1 MTLFVHNL
9 YQTIVQANARRFSN
23 VRVIT
28 GYSSA
33 SFLLRVLKDC
43 PNLKMDIYL
52 GMALQGISA
61 KDHELYKQLTESG
74 KIRLWY
80 VCEEPMVHQKVVDFY
95 NDHNHQSYIGSANF
109 SERGFLSQ
117 TEVMTVVNNS
127 VDAIFSAIKER
138 AYLCTSPVVEEY
150 LRFSNTTEVSF
161 ESEQREEDVSS
172 EVTEDKEG
180 FSSYEHRTVNNGSE
194 QSWRK
199 PVGTYIKGL
208 SLNVEGI
215 KIPIIR
221 PDFRENFALN
231 ASDPFLSL
239 KGVDMHEL
247 REAERFNVQ
256 INGKDDEA
264 IVTNFSELRLARFNI
279 RDEVLAML
287 NLHDNEKV
295 TLENAGDGVIVVQAN
310 KKAAKDRPK
319 RYNLYLIK

>member
-9 YQTIVQANARRFSN
+9 YQTIIQANAKHFSN

-43 PNLKMDIYL
+43 PNLKIDIYL

-61 KDHELYKQLTESG
+61 KDHKLYKQLTESG

-95 NDHNHQSYIGSANF
+95 NDHTHQSYIGSANF

-117 TEVMTVVNNS
+117 TEVMTVVNNN
-127 VDAIFSAIKER
+127 VDAIFSAIKKR
-138 AYLCTSPVVEEY
+138 AYLCTSSNIEEY
-150 LRFSNTTEVSF
+150 LRFSNTNEIGF
-161 ESEQREEDVSS
+161 ESEQREEATSS
-172 EVTEDKEG
+172 EVAEDKAG
-180 FSSYEHRTVNNGSE
+180 LSSYEHRSVNNGSE

-199 PVGTYIKGL
+199 SAGTYIKGL
-208 SLNVEGI
+208 SINVEGI

-221 PDFRENFALN
+221 PDFRDDFALN
-231 ASDPFLSL
+231 SSDPFLSL
-239 KGVDMHEL
+239 KGVDMYEL

-256 INGKDDEA
+256 INGKEDEA
-264 IVTNFSELRLARFNI
+264 IVTNFSELRLSRLNI
-279 RDEVLAML
+279 RNEVLAML
-287 NLHDNEKV
+287 NLRDNEKV
-295 TLENAGDGVIVVQAN
+295 TLKNAGDGVIVVQAN
-310 KKAAKDRPK
+310 KKAAKVRLK